1 MFSRSELSLVEDL
14 ESSRDTIMV
23 NRRSYIGIETQW
35 ISFASRELEYISY
48 ETSVLY
54 ISGLI
59 GS

>member
-35 ISFASRELEYISY
+35 ISFTSREFEYISY